1 MQMQINAG
9 QNEEMEGRVVRV
21 FFAAKETRRPNPCA
35 RAAAEQDEF
44 GGICTFHAHLLMK
57 PILTCLYQHKATERD

>member
-9 QNEEMEGRVVRV
+9 QNEEMEGCVVR
-21 FFAAKETRRPNPCA
+21 FCAAKETRRPNPCG

>member
-9 QNEEMEGRVVRV
+9 QNEEMEGREGF